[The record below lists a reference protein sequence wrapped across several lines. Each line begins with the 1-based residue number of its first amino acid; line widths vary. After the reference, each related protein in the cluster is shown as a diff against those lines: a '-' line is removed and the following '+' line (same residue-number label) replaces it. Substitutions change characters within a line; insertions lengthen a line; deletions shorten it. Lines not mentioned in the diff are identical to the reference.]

1 MKYGLMGALI
11 AAPLFAQEGV
21 TQTKFGQEFLKHW
34 TTARELTTSVAQA
47 MPPDAYDFK
56 PNPEEMTF
64 GEQIL
69 HIAGGNYSYCSRI
82 SGAKSPYTKP
92 DKADKTT
99 ALQVLGQSFDY
110 CAQAVEAAKDLDVM
124 RGPEGKQV
132 SLREVMLGAFTH
144 MAHHRGQAE
153 VYLRVK
159 GIKPPTYQF

>member
-1 MKYGLMGALI
+1 MKYLLIAGMI

-34 TTARELTTSVAQA
+34 TTARTLTNAVAQA
-47 MPPDAYDFK
+47 MPPDGYDFK
-56 PNPEEMTF
+56 PNPEEMSF

-69 HIAGGNYSYCSRI
+69 HIAGANYSYCSRI
-82 SGAKSPYTKP
+82 AGGKSPYIKP
-92 DKADKTT
+92 DRTDKAT
-99 ALQVLGQSFDY
+99 AVKVLDESFNY
-110 CAQAVEAAKDLDVM
+110 CAQQVEAAKDLDVM

-132 SLREVMLGAFTH
+132 SLREVMLGAYAH